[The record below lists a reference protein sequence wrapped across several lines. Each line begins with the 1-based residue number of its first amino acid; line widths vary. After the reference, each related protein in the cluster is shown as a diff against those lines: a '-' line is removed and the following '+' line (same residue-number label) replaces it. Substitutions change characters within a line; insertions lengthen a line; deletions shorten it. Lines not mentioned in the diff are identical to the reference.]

1 MMEPQRLQAGQGW
14 EWIKQGYALFMKAPL
29 LWIVLLVIWFIAV
42 LALSFVPI
50 VGAPLASLL
59 TPVVLA
65 GLMSGCRALEQGED
79 LELAH
84 LFSGFKQHTSQLVT
98 LGGIT
103 LVGQYLILGVMM
115 ITGGAAFVSLL
126 MSGQP
131 EPDPNVLMAALSSA
145 VFAVSLGT
153 VLYLL
158 LASVMQFATLLV
170 YFNGIPPIQAIQLT
184 IRAFLY
190 NIWPLL
196 VFGITFFLLAILAT
210 LLMGLGWLV
219 LFPMSFALLY
229 VVYRAIF
236 PPVRESGS
244 APTDVK
250 DAFTP
255 DKDIF

>member
-1 MMEPQRLQAGQGW
+1 MMEPQRLKAGQGW

-29 LWIVLLVIWFIAV
+29 LWIVLLFICFIALV
-42 LALSFVPI
+42 VISVVPV
-50 VGAPLASLL
+50 VGNPLASLL

-65 GLMSGCRALEQGED
+65 GLMSGCRALEHGED

-84 LFSGFKQHTSQLVT
+84 LFSGFKKSTSQLVT

-115 ITGGAAFVSLL
+115 ITGGATFVSLL

-131 EPDPNVLMAALSSA
+131 EPDPNVLMAALSGA
-145 VFAVSLGT
+145 VFAVLLGT
-153 VLYLL
+153 ALILL
-158 LASVMQFATLLV
+158 LTSVMQFATLLV
-170 YFNGIPPIQAIQLT
+170 YFNGIPPIQAIRLT

-196 VFGITFFLLAILAT
+196 VFGMTFFLLAILAT

-219 LFPMSFALLY
+219 LFPMSFPSLY
-229 VVYRAIF
+229 VIYRAIF
-236 PPVRESGS
+236 PPVKEGNS
-244 APTDVK
+244 APANVK

-255 DKDIF
+255 DKDVF